1 MENNAGTIYRSGECN
16 PDTTVQE
23 EKQKYFDKYRGISAQ
38 CAWQNVGFILLETM
52 QAIID
57 PQLME
62 VQCGFGKERST
73 VDEIRVMRQVVE
85 KETEYKATVFLYFN
99 DFTKAYDSV
108 NHQAM
113 VLKRVWGST
122 IWQEPL
128 NSSTRKPGATSGQQE
143 THHRVL
149 K

>member
-1 MENNAGTIYRSGECN
+1 MRRLQNGKVAGEDRVVPELLKNGGEAVIDWLMKLTQEAWRTMQVLYTGVEKCN

-23 EKQKYFDKYRGISAQ
+23 EGRKYFDKYRGISAQ
-38 CAWQNVGFILLETM
+38 CAWQNVGVILLETM

-85 KETEYKATVFLYFN
+85 KETEYKATV
-99 DFTKAYDSV
+99 SV
-108 NHQAM
+108 FQ
-113 VLKRVWGST
+113 
-122 IWQEPL
+122 
-128 NSSTRKPGATSGQQE
+128 
-143 THHRVL
+143 
-149 K
+149 